1 MEETKKWREF
11 EEEKR
16 KLTEKGLTYTEYE
29 REIKEL
35 LRKYKL

>member
-1 MEETKKWREF
+1 MDEVKKWREF

-16 KLTEKGLTYTEYE
+16 KLVEKGLTYTEYE
-29 REIKEL
+29 REVKKL